1 VDPCNTSSISSRR
14 GIARL
19 SMRIHQVPSFFGVNN
34 AGTAHGLKLSQ
45 TKCDQVS
52 LELGVVVLD
61 GQLGSFC
68 MRVDLEEKSWV
79 PNQLHVE

>member
-1 VDPCNTSSISSRR
+1 
-14 GIARL
+14 
-19 SMRIHQVPSFFGVNN
+19 MRIHQVPSFFGVNN